1 MEHTVQY
8 IKHVCQ
14 PSSNESLPS
23 VGLVPSV
30 LVMKH
35 TIISQNRLPTVIKAT
50 VLSVG
55 TVSSVWLET
64 LGRDY
69 MYRVPH
75 QYPEYTWYNRICIEC
90 LTFYTRYKS
99 VHSGSITHSGS
110 VINNSSY
117 RPNYFSYWGSV
128 INNGSITWRT
138 DSDNALNYQQWF
150 MAQIVADNLVISNT
164 VQKYEPMLVIGCII
178 NSDLL

>member
-75 QYPEYTWYNRICIEC
+75 QYPEYTWYNRICIEYLRICIEC

-117 RPNYFSYWGSV
+117 RPNYFSY
-128 INNGSITWRT
+128 
-138 DSDNALNYQQWF
+138 
-150 MAQIVADNLVISNT
+150 
-164 VQKYEPMLVIGCII
+164 
-178 NSDLL
+178 